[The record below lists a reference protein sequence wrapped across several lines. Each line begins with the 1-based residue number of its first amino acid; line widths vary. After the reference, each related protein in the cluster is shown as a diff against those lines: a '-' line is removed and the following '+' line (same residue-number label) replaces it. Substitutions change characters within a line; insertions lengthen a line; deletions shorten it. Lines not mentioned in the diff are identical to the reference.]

1 MNIDLKIEG
10 LFGYFNYHL
19 KFDKNINLITG
30 PNGYGKTTVLSIIYA
45 ISQNNLVDLSKLEF
59 NSINIITKDSKVLIS
74 KTKEKNILNFD
85 INGEKSNLNV
95 DNQIKKIREERNSI
109 LHIVEDDLWVNRATG
124 KLFNDEELFKHF
136 NHKKGS
142 PDISIGFPTV
152 YMVKAQRLISS
163 FKKNRPSMDRFIDRA
178 NNKEVNE
185 VNFNFKIEEYSKE
198 IKDKFEEL
206 VMQYYKKGQELDR
219 LFPKKLFDH
228 KNKMAESQYNKKF
241 ENLVKKQKL
250 LAKYNLSVRDDLE
263 FPKFSEELSAVFA
276 VYLSDTEDKL
286 KVFDNLIEKL
296 EIFTKI
302 LNEKN
307 FVNKSIS
314 VNTVDGIVVTTNK
327 NKKLPLKEL
336 SSGEQNEIVLMYE
349 LLFKT
354 DRNTILLI
362 DEPEISLHVV
372 WQKSFI
378 KDLKKIVDLNNITAI
393 VATHSPNIINKSWEL
408 TQDLYKLSLEGN

>member
-1 MNIDLKIEG
+1 M
-10 LFGYFNYHL
+10 
-19 KFDKNINLITG
+19 
-30 PNGYGKTTVLSIIYA
+30 
-45 ISQNNLVDLSKLEF
+45 
-59 NSINIITKDSKVLIS
+59 
-74 KTKEKNILNFD
+74 
-85 INGEKSNLNV
+85 
-95 DNQIKKIREERNSI
+95 
-109 LHIVEDDLWVNRATG
+109 
-124 KLFNDEELFKHF
+124 
-136 NHKKGS
+136 
-142 PDISIGFPTV
+142 
-152 YMVKAQRLISS
+152 
-163 FKKNRPSMDRFIDRA
+163 
-178 NNKEVNE
+178 
-185 VNFNFKIEEYSKE
+185 
-198 IKDKFEEL
+198 
-206 VMQYYKKGQELDR
+206 
-219 LFPKKLFDH
+219 
-228 KNKMAESQYNKKF
+228 
-241 ENLVKKQKL
+241 
-250 LAKYNLSVRDDLE
+250 AKYNLSVRDDLE

-302 LNEKN
+302 FNEKN